1 MRPIVLSN
9 KLCDNVLVNEDT
21 VSNKLAVAVGHVTVE
36 QIDAAFNN
44 PTTGL
49 KQLIE
54 RVAAKKCDCAKTM
67 CGGHGRCHG
76 VGVGGYAACQCFQG
90 YSGPNCTKQTTTP
103 ALPEAGA
110 GSPVGGDG
118 SSGSDGESD
127 RVACP
132 DAISSCGAG
141 QTCGQ
146 FVGGRWGCCP
156 LAQAVL
162 CGDAQHCC
170 AAGYSCDAAAGVCY
184 K

>member
-76 VGVGGYAACQCFQG
+76 VGVAVVVVLLVLRL
-90 YSGPNCTKQTTTP
+90 SR
-103 ALPEAGA
+103 
-110 GSPVGGDG
+110 
-118 SSGSDGESD
+118 
-127 RVACP
+127 RVVASTNRINIRITGR
-132 DAISSCGAG
+132 IS
-141 QTCGQ
+141 
-146 FVGGRWGCCP
+146 
-156 LAQAVL
+156 
-162 CGDAQHCC
+162 
-170 AAGYSCDAAAGVCY
+170 
-184 K
+184 